1 MKSHYLNDPPKMVH
15 RSTTTQW
22 LHENFGGNI
31 HCLQDTPNKGK
42 MPDALWNGIYW
53 EYKAPSTEG
62 AVKDRIKSAR
72 RQIAERLKLDGRDEN
87 EKRGFVIDISN
98 RKKQGMLWLI

>member
-1 MKSHYLNDPPKMVH
+1 MVH